1 MYRNKFID
9 FLKRTLVFNPKNRIS
24 SRDALDHPF
33 IAQSSINLPSDQ
45 SLTNIKY
52 LDPTI
57 SQI

>member
-45 SLTNIKY
+45 SLINIKY

-57 SQI
+57 